1 MYKLLKKLIAVML
14 VIVLAGANL
23 SMLGMY
29 SISYALTDTQ
39 LANQTTTTQNSNVE
53 FNSYFEGG
61 EHVKTENIDSTTTK
75 LYMNI
80 KVKNVGYLKNGKISF
95 SDVNFKING
104 EVKSDYVQSI
114 NKDTNTITLKQINN
128 GSDVTLEIP
137 ISVLNSETV
146 KADNFSRENTVRF
159 TGKYVDGNGNEKDIS
174 KEIVNKLSW
183 NGTAEAVVKS
193 ELTRFVPFAT
203 SGKYGVLLQVKVNTS
218 IKDSKL
224 PVKTTQIKVQAPQV
238 NGVNPTSVNVIANA
252 TKATNGEDSG
262 LNFTAQNYSYN
273 AENGTVDITTSNA
286 TDNISWV
293 KNVEDEYL
301 VNFIFEGEEIY
312 NEAKANGVNA
322 NAKVFASISVYNNDA
337 TTVQSDE
344 INVPISVTERLK
356 TITDFDVI
364 ANQTSVGKGQVY
376 ANFDST
382 NKIETAYSLHYV
394 ATINDAEIVDS
405 IKFTQAED
413 AFISGNIAYGTT
425 NIVYNSV
432 YNKKVLVNQK
442 VFNKILGE
450 DGTIELY
457 NKQGTKIGDT
467 INKETAVDK
476 NGNYAL
482 DISSLNNNGL
492 TIVSSKPITEGQL
505 VIEVEKAIGKE
516 TTYSINDMKNFKKI
530 QMTLKGEAGTS
541 TVNAS
546 TEMLLNEPKSVAE
559 IAISKTDLTTVVKNE
574 NVEIRATLDTS
585 SINNALYKNPTLK
598 IKLPS
603 YISKVDLKN
612 YDIVMD
618 NGLKIKSA
626 TVATEN
632 GSQVIN
638 VVLEGTQTQY
648 TINAEYKGTI
658 IVLSTDLTVNTL
670 TPSSSSKITMSFTN
684 ENTVSSNKTGTATT
698 ALNFVAP
705 TGLVAA
711 NGISNYA
718 SGKNDIF
725 TISETAVT
733 GTLTVNAAKRTA
745 TVNGVVINNYE
756 NALNNV
762 VILGRIPAK
771 DNTKIDSDE
780 ALGSTFSTTLETEV
794 ALSGIDKSK
803 YTVYYSNK
811 ANATKDVSDANN
823 GWTTQATNQSKSYL
837 IVTNGYDMVKG
848 SKIEFSYDV
857 IIPEKLN
864 YNNSAYE
871 MYKVYYNNVSSIGTI
886 AETKTSAI
894 IGLTTGQGPVLTA
907 ELSSTADVV
916 REGQIVKMNITVKN
930 TGSTAANNVKVNVPL
945 AKYAKFVRYAT
956 GHDFI
961 IVDGIETQVFST
973 AKIGVN
979 EEFDCT
985 YYIQI
990 NKDIVETLPIEFKNI
1005 ASITYDE
1012 IENSIS
1018 SNECKLSIQKGSMEM
1033 QLLSNKSD
1041 STVLEQGDTV
1051 RHVLY
1056 IDNTSGANLEDTVV
1070 TIELPNGLEYK
1081 QAVMKHIISDEEET
1095 TDGISYDEPTRTIKA
1110 NIGTLVDSKVIVF
1123 EAEVGECDSDAIKV
1137 IAKATAKGMEEHYSN
1152 ALINKV
1158 NKVQLKVSDLTST
1171 PKYVKEESE
1180 ITYNFS
1186 IENTGS
1192 VEAINIAIKDS
1203 LPEEVR
1209 IREIQVMKNGK
1220 QILTTN
1226 NNSSNDIDLI
1236 IGSLDAGEKFD
1247 VVIKAE
1253 AYLLPDQND
1262 KEIQN
1267 YVTVTANGF
1276 KEVSTNTVTNII
1288 EYNAAPVDPD
1298 TPDEPS
1304 PDNPDNPTPDN
1315 PDPDNP
1321 DNPTPDNPNPDN
1333 PDNPTPDEPK
1343 SNRYKITGTAWID
1356 SNKDGKRDSSEEILP
1371 NVTAILLNKA
1381 DNTIV
1386 KDAESKE
1393 EKRATTGSDGKYEF
1407 TNLPQGEYIVVFL
1420 YDATK
1425 YTLTTYRAKGVDEY
1439 SNSDAISI
1447 NITVDGNRTIAGIT
1461 DVINITNEN
1470 VRDIDIGVYTS
1481 EKFDLSLEKYVSR
1494 IALTTPTIGTRTDEH
1509 NNSKTAK
1516 VEVLGSNVG
1525 KSSMVIEYKIVVKNE
1540 GEVAGYAKKVVDYL
1554 PTGVGFSTELN
1565 KDWYLS
1571 DNGNV
1576 YNASLANEIINPGET
1591 KELTLVLTKK
1601 ITEDSLGVLSN
1612 NAEIYEAY
1620 NEQGLKDID
1629 STPGNKAE
1637 NEDDMS
1643 KADIAISIVTG
1654 KIITYTAIAF
1664 GVMAILGFGV
1674 YEIKTRVLKK
1684 KRRNR

>member
-1 MYKLLKKLIAVML
+1 MYKLFKKLIAVML
-14 VIVLAGANL
+14 VVVLAGANL
-23 SMLGMY
+23 SILGMY

-61 EHVKTENIDSTTTK
+61 VHVKTESIDSTTAK

-80 KVKNVGYLKNGKISF
+80 QVKNAGYLKNGQISF

-104 EVKSDYVQSI
+104 EVESDFVQSV

-128 GSDVTLEIP
+128 GSNVTLEIP
-137 ISVLNSETV
+137 ISVLNNEIV
-146 KADNFSRENTVRF
+146 KTDNFSRENTIRF
-159 TGKYVDGNGNEKDIS
+159 TGKYVDGSGNEKDIS

-183 NGTAEAVVKS
+183 NGEAVALVES

-203 SGKYGVLLQVKVNTS
+203 SGKYGVMLQTKVNTS
-218 IKDSKL
+218 IQDSNL
-224 PVKTTQIKVQAPQV
+224 PIKSTQITVQVPQI
-238 NGVNPTSVNVIANA
+238 NGVKPTSVNVIANN
-252 TKATNGEDSG
+252 TKATNGEDDG
-262 LNFTAQNYSYN
+262 LNFTSQNYNYD
-273 AENGTVDITTSNA
+273 AENGTVKITTTNA
-286 TDNISWV
+286 TDKIVWIKDV
-293 KNVEDEYL
+293 KDEYL
-301 VNFIFEGEEIY
+301 VNFIYESEEIY
-312 NEAKANGVNA
+312 NDAKTNGVNTS
-322 NAKVFASISVYNNDA
+322 ASVKATINVYNNEA
-337 TTVQSDE
+337 TQVESQEVS
-344 INVPISVTERLK
+344 VPISRTEKLG
-356 TITDFDVI
+356 TIADFDIYVDT
-364 ANQTSVGKGQVY
+364 QSVGKGQVY
-376 ANFDST
+376 ANYEAT
-382 NKIETAYSLHYV
+382 QKKETSYSLRYI
-394 ATINDAEIVDS
+394 ATVNNAEITDT
-405 IKFTQAED
+405 IKFTQAVDKFLTSDDTESLTTV
-413 AFISGNIAYGTT
+413 SGK
-425 NIVYNSV
+425 NST

-450 DGTIELY
+450 DGTIDIYDE
-457 NKQGTKIGDT
+457 NGTKIGTT
-467 INKETAVDK
+467 INKEMTVDS
-476 NGNYAL
+476 NGNYSL
-482 DISSLNNNGL
+482 DVSSANNNQL
-492 TIVSSKPITEGQL
+492 TIIASKPITEGQL
-505 VIEVEKAIGKE
+505 VIEIEKAIKTDVNYTE
-516 TTYSINDMKNFKKI
+516 AEFKTFKK
-530 QMTLKGEAGTS
+530 MEMKLEGKASTS

-546 TEMLLNEPKSVAE
+546 VQMLLKEPKSVAE
-559 IAISKTDLTTVVKNE
+559 VAISKTDLTTVVKNE

-585 SINNALYKNPTLK
+585 SINNALYKKPTLK

-603 YISKVDLKN
+603 YISKVDLKD

-618 NGLKIKSA
+618 NGLTIKSA
-626 TVATEN
+626 TVETEN
-632 GSQVIN
+632 GVQVIN
-638 VVLEGTQTQY
+638 VVLEGTQTEY
-648 TINAEYKGTI
+648 TIDAEYKGTI
-658 IVLSTDLTVNTL
+658 VVLNTDLTVDTL
-670 TPSSSSKITMSFTN
+670 TPSNSNKITMEYTN
-684 ENTVSSNKTGTATT
+684 ENTASTNNSGTVEAK
-698 ALNFVAP
+698 LNFVAP

-718 SGKNDIF
+718 DGKGEIF
-725 TISETAVT
+725 TISEESVT
-733 GTLTVNAAKRTA
+733 GTIAINAEKRTA
-745 TVNGVVINNYE
+745 TVKGVVINNYE
-756 NALNNV
+756 NTLQDV
-762 VILGRIPAK
+762 VILGRIPVK
-771 DNTKIDSDE
+771 DNTKIDTTDS
-780 ALGSTFSTTLETEV
+780 LGSTFSTTLTTQI
-794 ALSGIDKSK
+794 ALTGIDASK
-803 YTVYYSNK
+803 YTIYYSNK
-811 ANATKDVSDANN
+811 ADATKDVTDANN
-823 GWTTQATNQSKSYL
+823 GWTTEGTNQSKSYL
-837 IVTNGYDMVKG
+837 IVTNGYDMAKG

-857 IIPEKLN
+857 EIPEKLK

-871 MYKVYYNNVSSIGTI
+871 MYKVYYNNVSDIGTI
-886 AETKTSAI
+886 AETKVSSI
-894 IGLTTGQGPVLTA
+894 VGITTGQGPELTA
-907 ELSSTADVV
+907 ELASTVDTV
-916 REGQIVKMNITVKN
+916 REGQIVKMNVTVKN
-930 TGSTAANNVKVNVPL
+930 TGSVAANNVKINVPL
-945 AKYAKFVRYAT
+945 PEYAKFVRYAT

-961 IVDGIETQVFST
+961 IIDGIETQVFST

-990 NKDIVETLPIEFKNI
+990 NKDIAETLPIEFANI

-1018 SNECKLSIQKGSMEM
+1018 SNECKLSIQKGSIEM

-1041 STVLEQGDTV
+1041 STVLAQGDTV

-1056 IDNTSGANLEDTVV
+1056 LNNTSGANLEDTVV

-1123 EAEVGECDSDAIKV
+1123 EAEVGECDSDTIKV
-1137 IAKATAKGMEEHYSN
+1137 IAKATAKGIEEHYSN

-1158 NKVQLKVSDLTST
+1158 SKVQLKVSDLTST

-1192 VEAINIAIKDS
+1192 IEAINIAIKDS
-1203 LPEEVR
+1203 LPEEIR

-1220 QILTTN
+1220 QTLATN

-1236 IGSLDAGEKFD
+1236 IGSLNAGEKFD

-1253 AYLLPDQND
+1253 AYLLPDEND

-1267 YVTVTANGF
+1267 HVTVTANGF

-1288 EYNAAPVDPD
+1288 EYNAAPVDPED
-1298 TPDEPS
+1298 PDGPS
-1304 PDNPDNPTPDN
+1304 PDDPNNPDN

-1321 DNPTPDNPNPDN
+1321 DTDNPNPDN

-1371 NVTAILLNKA
+1371 NVTVILLNKA

-1393 EKRATTGSDGKYEF
+1393 EKKVTTGSDGKYEF
-1407 TNLPQGEYIVVFL
+1407 KNLPQGEYIVVFL
-1420 YDATK
+1420 YDTSK
-1425 YTLTTYRAKGVDEY
+1425 YTLTTYRAKEVDEY

-1461 DVINITNEN
+1461 DAIKIINEN

-1481 EKFDLSLEKYVSR
+1481 EKFDLSLEKYVSK
-1494 IALTTPTIGTRTDEH
+1494 IVLTTPTIGTRTDDH
-1509 NNSKTAK
+1509 DNSKTAK

-1525 KSSMVIEYKIVVKNE
+1525 KSNIVIEYKIVVKNE
-1540 GEVAGYAKKVVDYL
+1540 GEVAGYAKKIVDYL
-1554 PTGVGFSTELN
+1554 PEGVGFNTELN

-1591 KELTLVLTKK
+1591 KEIKLILTKK
-1601 ITEDSLGVLSN
+1601 ITEESLGILSN

-1629 STPGNKAE
+1629 STAGNKAE

-1654 KIITYTAIAF
+1654 KIIMYTTITF
-1664 GVMAILGFGV
+1664 GVIAILGFGV
-1674 YEIKTRVLKK
+1674 YEIKKRVLNKK
-1684 KRRNR
+1684 NK